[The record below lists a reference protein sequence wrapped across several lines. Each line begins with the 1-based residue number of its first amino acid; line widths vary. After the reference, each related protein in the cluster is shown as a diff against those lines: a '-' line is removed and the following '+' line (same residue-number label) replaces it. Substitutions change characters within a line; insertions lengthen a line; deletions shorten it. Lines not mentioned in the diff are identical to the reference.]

1 MFASVGYAPG
11 GAVMVCRGIGRR
23 TQPRGEDKVTS
34 FSSSNFFQNQRPG
47 KGSSAAVHDNV
58 FPLRALLGNGGGVH
72 RRLVA
77 CAAEGGGGG
86 GKPSSGGAAGD
97 ALAGR
102 MAKAKKY
109 KEAAGTGTDGYA
121 KATAAAEVDI
131 NLARAAEG
139 GGGGDKPSGGR
150 TREAFSKTSRKKYTG
165 VTLEKKTG
173 RWKAQCQIG
182 DKHTYLGIFGSEEEA
197 ARTWDR
203 MRLWSCKANGKKKEE
218 VKLNFPLS
226 EYNDD
231 EVTALQAL
239 TQEEMILKLR
249 RTGQEERVAS
259 QASRYK
265 GVASEKSTGRWRAQ
279 CTIGGKTTYLG
290 IFDSEEEAARARDR
304 ERLWLC
310 KGDGEKKAELKLN
323 FLLSEYNDDEVTALQ
338 GLTLEEMLKKS
349 RRAGKAV

>member
-86 GKPSSGGAAGD
+86 GKPSGSGAAGD

-131 NLARAAEG
+131 NLARVAEG
-139 GGGGDKPSGGR
+139 GGGGDKPSGGGGGGGGGAPSAKDALAER
-150 TREAFSKTSRKKYTG
+150 MAKAKKY
-165 VTLEKKTG
+165 K
-173 RWKAQCQIG
+173 
-182 DKHTYLGIFGSEEEA
+182 EA
-197 ARTWDR
+197 AGTDGYA
-203 MRLWSCKANGKKKEE
+203 KA
-218 VKLNFPLS
+218 
-226 EYNDD
+226 
-231 EVTALQAL
+231 
-239 TQEEMILKLR
+239 
-249 RTGQEERVAS
+249 VAS
-259 QASRYK
+259 
-265 GVASEKSTGRWRAQ
+265 SEV
-279 CTIGGKTTYLG
+279 
-290 IFDSEEEAARARDR
+290 EANLARARAYKVGSPCTAVDTSGPIAL
-304 ERLWLC
+304 ESTPGLVTQP
-310 KGDGEKKAELKLN
+310 LN
-323 FLLSEYNDDEVTALQ
+323 L
-338 GLTLEEMLKKS
+338 
-349 RRAGKAV
+349 